1 MMRLALWLS
10 GKEYACNAG
19 DVGSIPR
26 RRKRQPT
33 PVFLS
38 GKSHGQRRLEGYH
51 PWGHK
56 RVGHDLAAKQEQQQ
70 QCSWWYTL
78 VKILSKANSGSSFT
92 PSLPLPPSFLTSLS
106 LFFLSFSFMLVV
118 LQLIITHPGQTS
130 QKTLCF
136 HSLWGDGVIRA
147 TLDWATLELQP
158 KRQSFEA
165 NTRFKSCLSLHLSS
179 FCHHIWCFY
188 IL

>member
-1 MMRLALWLS
+1 MPSMMRLPLWLS

-19 DVGSIPR
+19 DVGSIPW

-70 QCSWWYTL
+70 QQQCS
-78 VKILSKANSGSSFT
+78 
-92 PSLPLPPSFLTSLS
+92 
-106 LFFLSFSFMLVV
+106 
-118 LQLIITHPGQTS
+118 
-130 QKTLCF
+130 
-136 HSLWGDGVIRA
+136 
-147 TLDWATLELQP
+147 
-158 KRQSFEA
+158 
-165 NTRFKSCLSLHLSS
+165 
-179 FCHHIWCFY
+179 
-188 IL
+188 